1 MPEATRDQHNS
12 LSSLTLPIAT
22 YKVHS
27 YIRSISMYVTKDRLD
42 EQAKVTAMASQ
53 GVVTYMLPVEVFV
66 TGIEVF
72 DLQKVCLID

>member
-1 MPEATRDQHNS
+1 MT
-12 LSSLTLPIAT
+12 SSCPFSAGN
-22 YKVHS
+22 YEVKV
-27 YIRSISMYVTKDRLD
+27 RLD

-53 GVVTYMLPVEVFV
+53 GVVTYMLPVEAFV

>member
-1 MPEATRDQHNS
+1 
-12 LSSLTLPIAT
+12 
-22 YKVHS
+22 
-27 YIRSISMYVTKDRLD
+27 MYVTKDRLD

>member
-1 MPEATRDQHNS
+1 MT
-12 LSSLTLPIAT
+12 SSCAFSAGN
-22 YKVHS
+22 YEV
-27 YIRSISMYVTKDRLD
+27 RVRLD

-53 GVVTYMLPVEVFV
+53 GVVTYVLPVEVFV